1 MLALLL
7 LYSEQCLRPAG
18 ARFSKLLK
26 LKLGLEFSQ
35 EKLKKNLGKFP
46 IFSKVLRRN
55 LGKNLRQLG
64 SCLTKILE
72 EIQRQ
77 YAKTLE
83 KNFRSA
89 KKVF

>member
-1 MLALLL
+1 VLALLL

-55 LGKNLRQLG
+55 LGKKLTTARKLSYENLRRN
-64 SCLTKILE
+64 STPIC
-72 EIQRQ
+72 
-77 YAKTLE
+77 
-83 KNFRSA
+83 
-89 KKVF
+89 